1 MDVVQTK
8 TKGHVRYTAYI
19 ISTIAIIIEN
29 IEIKLNIHC

>member
-1 MDVVQTK
+1 MWSKLKQKDMLDIQ
-8 TKGHVRYTAYI
+8 HNI